1 MPRPIR
7 EAVADLMENEP
18 ARAGATRPALFRIY
32 RIHEAVRAGGFPN
45 CSKLAAIL
53 EVTPKTIQRDVSYMR
68 DMLDL
73 PIEYDAVQHGFHY
86 TRDTSD
92 FPIFETTADQ
102 LAGLFLARTALEAVR
117 NTPLANTMREVFAKL
132 TQGIEG
138 RVSFSWGDL
147 DEAFSRKAV
156 EAHPRDV
163 KVFGELADSVMKRLE
178 VTFAYRKLG
187 AETAETRR
195 VRPYHLGEVEGGW
208 YLIAHDL
215 ERDALRT
222 FALPRVTRLK
232 VTAKNFERPIE
243 FDGKAHLGKSFG
255 VWSVAGDSTR
265 HLVRVELSNYA
276 AQLASERRWH
286 PSQEI
291 TSLNAKGTRVEVR
304 FEVGRLEEVLR
315 WVLSFGRQAKVLG
328 PPELSR
334 MVKDELAAMQGR
346 HLPS

>member
-1 MPRPIR
+1 MPRPIP
-7 EAVADLMENEP
+7 ETVAELMEKEP
-18 ARAGATRPALFRIY
+18 ARGGASRPALFRIY
-32 RIHEAVRAGGFPN
+32 RIHEAIRAGGFPN
-45 CSKLAAIL
+45 CSSIASAL

-68 DMLDL
+68 DMLGL
-73 PIEYDAVQHGFHY
+73 PIEYDPVQHGFHY
-86 TRDTSD
+86 TRDTGD

-102 LAGLFLARTALEAVR
+102 LAGLFLARTALESVR
-117 NTPLANTMREVFAKL
+117 NTPLATTMREVFAKL

-156 EAHPRDV
+156 EAQPRDV
-163 KVFGELADSVMKRLE
+163 KLFGELADAVLKRLE
-178 VTFAYRKLG
+178 VTFSYRKLG
-187 AETAETRR
+187 AGSSEPRR

-222 FALPRVTRLK
+222 YALPRMTRLK
-232 VTAKNFERPIE
+232 VTAKSFERPIGFNGRE
-243 FDGKAHLGKSFG
+243 HLSRSFG

-265 HLVRVELSNYA
+265 HLVRVELTGYA

-291 TSLNAKGTRVEVR
+291 SALNAKGSRVEVR

-315 WVLSFGRQAKVLG
+315 WVLSFGRQAKVLA

-334 MVKDELAAMQGR
+334 MVKDELAAMQG
-346 HLPS
+346 

>member
-1 MPRPIR
+1 MPRPIQ
-7 EAVADLMENEP
+7 ETVADLMTKQP

-45 CSKLAAIL
+45 CSKLALSL

-68 DMLDL
+68 DLLDL
-73 PIEYDAVQHGFHY
+73 PIEYDAVQHGFYY

-117 NTPLANTMREVFAKL
+117 NTPLAATMREVFAKL
-132 TQGIEG
+132 TQGLEG

-156 EAHPRDV
+156 EANPRDV
-163 KVFGELADSVMKRLE
+163 KLFGELADAVMKRQE
-178 VTFAYRKLG
+178 VAFAYRKLG
-187 AETAETRR
+187 SDTAEIRR

-208 YLIAHDL
+208 YLIAHDI
-215 ERDALRT
+215 ERQALRT

-232 VTAKNFERPIE
+232 ISTKNFERPID
-243 FDGKAHLGKSFG
+243 FDGKRHLAGSFG
-255 VWSVAGDSTR
+255 VWNVAGDSTR
-265 HLVRVELSNYA
+265 HLVRVELSGYA

-291 TSLNAKGTRVEVR
+291 APLNAKGSRVEVR

-334 MVKDELAAMQGR
+334 MIRDELAAMKG
-346 HLPS
+346 